1 MYHCIILY
9 HALISYSFVEPVG
22 RKWNRSASLSSSSWG
37 PRLGRTCFRV
47 RLGTS
52 LGFET
57 LLILRGEDDLKI
69 QVPGTQTCIGVSRYL
84 HLCSPMC
91 FMLWTQ
97 SGEDQMNFLV
107 QKRLPS
113 SKITPKGLQKKM
125 NTVDVISDLCH
136 KLPGPGWHDA
146 ATRAKTRLSEKVGQA
161 VMTLSPSKGIQNPK
175 PRLAV
180 FKLPWRESKMAG
192 PSPNLQH
199 HTLSPKLQRLTDA
212 SSKVLHGK
220 KPWQPSK
227 SWSFYGSETCL
238 RIVHGA
244 AWQGH
249 SWHYTSSQVQCAA
262 WGRRNKTNQP
272 KHFLQFHT
280 ISARY
285 AYPFHRHWIFNY
297 HFTVVDA
304 KSSPTGVHTHSMRST
319 VSKRRSCTEQHGRVA
334 KWSNRRSTEGQLNL
348 VASQITDVNMRKS
361 HHCCFTSFQGT

>member
-22 RKWNRSASLSSSSWG
+22 RKWNRSASLSSSWG

-125 NTVDVISDLCH
+125 ITVDVISDLCH

-220 KPWQPSK
+220 KAMTALK
-227 SWSFYGSETCL
+227 KLKLL
-238 RIVHGA
+238 RI
-244 AWQGH
+244 
-249 SWHYTSSQVQCAA
+249 
-262 WGRRNKTNQP
+262 RNLP
-272 KHFLQFHT
+272 K
-280 ISARY
+280 
-285 AYPFHRHWIFNY
+285 
-297 HFTVVDA
+297 D
-304 KSSPTGVHTHSMRST
+304 RS
-319 VSKRRSCTEQHGRVA
+319 RSRVA
-334 KWSNRRSTEGQLNL
+334 GATVGTTPHHKFSVQREGEETRPISPNTFYNFIQFPHAMHILFIGTGSL
-348 VASQITDVNMRKS
+348 TT
-361 HHCCFTSFQGT
+361 TSL